1 MPLNR
6 LPTAT
11 QVNGSALLVKD
22 PDQTAGLFSKYQR
35 VPGLASFTLPD
46 ETGSTTATQ
55 LMDGSVEF
63 AQIAGVGTITGAL
76 GSISGHATHT
86 LLAEKRRSGGSVTVA
101 IVRPAILIGDA
112 LGVIDGEIAV
122 AAHGGAGFSVVT
134 VTGSAGMAIAKNLIR
149 EGRLVLIK
157 GSAPASTDSWHGVL
171 KVNDDG
177 GKFSI
182 DPGVVSPIS
191 KTSGTGL
198 YVRQAG
204 YVLSD
209 VICTVNGF
217 GDGDFQAG
225 SAIAANLSLSP
236 SEALPVRTRDPRLL
250 AGMATAFDAALAEIA

>member
-112 LGVIDGEIAV
+112 GGQLDNDIAV

-134 VTGSAGMAIAKNLIR
+134 VTSGAAIIKNLIR

-177 GKFSI
+177 GKFSM
-182 DPGVVSPIS
+182 DPGAVSAIS
-191 KTSGTGL
+191 KAMGTAL

-250 AGMATAFDAALAEIA
+250 ADMATAFDAALAEIA

>member
-22 PDQTAGLFSKYQR
+22 PDKTAGLFSKYQR

-63 AQIAGVGTITGAL
+63 AQIAGVGTITGSL
-76 GSISGHATHT
+76 GSVSGHATHT

-112 LGVIDGEIAV
+112 AGQVGGDIAV
-122 AAHGGAGFSVVT
+122 AINGTAGFSVVT
-134 VTGSAGMAIAKNLIR
+134 VTGAGGMAIIKNLIR

-157 GSAPASTDSWHGVL
+157 SSAPASGDSWHGVL

-182 DPGVVSPIS
+182 DPGGAVIA
-191 KTSGTGL
+191 KASGTSL

-204 YVLSD
+204 YVLSG
-209 VICTVNGF
+209 VNCTVNGF

-250 AGMATAFDAALAEIA
+250 AEMATAFDAALAEIA